1 MTVNPQE
8 RLWLNGFATV
18 SQVLAH
24 DRLALEEVRQE
35 LERYGVSDSVWLAPW
50 TAGFNAG
57 LRASFGS

>member
-1 MTVNPQE
+1 MTMTPKE

-24 DRLALEEVRQE
+24 DRLALEEVRRE
-35 LERYGVSDSVWLAPW
+35 MEGDPLSDSVWVAPW